1 MIRYRHISH
10 EMNFPNFVLVRI
22 TKIRTKAFPPQN
34 ITKASNRYHLTTMHS
49 NSVKQI
55 NKEEPGYNDNGLYE
69 TPYKQHV
76 LCYELIP
83 HR

>member
-1 MIRYRHISH
+1 
-10 EMNFPNFVLVRI
+10 
-22 TKIRTKAFPPQN
+22 
-34 ITKASNRYHLTTMHS
+34 MHS

-76 LCYELIP
+76 LCYQLIP